1 MWPQPM
7 RSIPSSFGAVSTS
20 REDRA
25 AAGATTEAPSPESQE
40 TSTPEADPAEG
51 GTDFLH
57 GSRSHALPRGGGVF
71 SPEALSMTG
80 LLLLLP
86 VLVGGRLLE
95 RVAWFGIGSGV
106 ADAGQLALL
115 RAEMLTTGAVT
126 AVAVLLASVSL
137 FTGDD
142 RTRAWARWSASAVVV
157 AGVLCLLMCVAA
169 FAGIVS
175 AG

>member
-1 MWPQPM
+1 MWPRPV
-7 RSIPSSFGAVSTS
+7 RSAPSSFEVVSTS
-20 REDRA
+20 RED
-25 AAGATTEAPSPESQE
+25 GATSGAIDETPSPESQE
-40 TSTPEADPAEG
+40 TGTPGTDAGEG

-57 GSRSHALPRGGGVF
+57 GSRPQALPRGGGVF

-86 VLVGGRLLE
+86 VLVSGRLLE

-115 RAEMLTTGAVT
+115 RAEMLTTGAVA

-137 FTGDD
+137 FTGND

-157 AGVLCLLMCVAA
+157 AGVLSLLMCVVA
-169 FAGIVS
+169 FVGIVS

>member
-1 MWPQPM
+1 M
-7 RSIPSSFGAVSTS
+7 STS
-20 REDRA
+20 REDGVTDSA
-25 AAGATTEAPSPESQE
+25 IDETPSPESRE
-40 TSTPEADPAEG
+40 TDSPEEGAVEG

-57 GSRSHALPRGGGVF
+57 GSHPKSPPRGGGVF
-71 SPEALSMTG
+71 SPEALSVTG

-115 RAEMLTTGAVT
+115 RAEMLTTGAVA

-137 FTGDD
+137 FTGND
-142 RTRAWARWSASAVVV
+142 RTRAWARWSASAVVL
-157 AGVLCLLMCVAA
+157 AGVLSLLMCLLA
-169 FAGIVS
+169 FVGIVS

>member
-1 MWPQPM
+1 MPVPV
-7 RSIPSSFGAVSTS
+7 RSAPSSFGAVSTS
-20 REDRA
+20 REDGVA
-25 AAGATTEAPSPESQE
+25 DSATDKTPSPESKE
-40 TSTPEADPAEG
+40 PSAPEAVAGEG
-51 GTDFLH
+51 GDDFLR
-57 GSRSHALPRGGGVF
+57 GSRPQPLPRSGVF

-115 RAEMLTTGAVT
+115 RAEMLATGTVA

-137 FTGDD
+137 FTGNEHT
-142 RTRAWARWSASAVVV
+142 RTWARWSAAAVVM
-157 AGVLCLLMCVAA
+157 AGVLSLLMCVAA
-169 FAGIVS
+169 FVGIVS

>member
-1 MWPQPM
+1 MN
-7 RSIPSSFGAVSTS
+7 TS
-20 REDRA
+20 RED
-25 AAGATTEAPSPESQE
+25 GATAGVTDETLSPESQE
-40 TSTPEADPAEG
+40 ADAPETEAGEG

-57 GSRSHALPRGGGVF
+57 GSRPQALPRGGGVF

-80 LLLLLP
+80 VLLLLP

-95 RVAWFGIGSGV
+95 RLAWFGIGSGV

-115 RAEMLTTGAVT
+115 RAEMLTTGGAA

-137 FTGDD
+137 FTGNEHT
-142 RTRAWARWSASAVVV
+142 RTWARWSASAVVM
-157 AGVLCLLMCVAA
+157 AGVLSLLMCIAA
-169 FAGIVS
+169 FVGIVS

>member
-1 MWPQPM
+1 M
-7 RSIPSSFGAVSTS
+7 STS
-20 REDRA
+20 RED
-25 AAGATTEAPSPESQE
+25 GVTESATDEIPSPESREPDSPE
-40 TSTPEADPAEG
+40 TETGEG
-51 GTDFLH
+51 GTDFLR
-57 GSRSHALPRGGGVF
+57 GSRPQALPRGGGVF

-115 RAEMLTTGAVT
+115 RAEMLTTGTVA

-137 FTGDD
+137 FTGNEHT
-142 RTRAWARWSASAVVV
+142 RTWARWSASAVVM
-157 AGVLCLLMCVAA
+157 AGVLSLLMCVVA
-169 FAGIVS
+169 FVGIVS

>member
-1 MWPQPM
+1 M
-7 RSIPSSFGAVSTS
+7 STS
-20 REDRA
+20 RED
-25 AAGATTEAPSPESQE
+25 GVTGSATDETVSPESQE
-40 TSTPEADPAEG
+40 PGTPETRTGEG
-51 GTDFLH
+51 GADFLR
-57 GSRSHALPRGGGVF
+57 GSRPQALPRSGGVF

-115 RAEMLTTGAVT
+115 RAEMLTSGAVA

-137 FTGDD
+137 FTGGEHT
-142 RTRAWARWSASAVVV
+142 RTWARWSASAVVM
-157 AGVLCLLMCVAA
+157 AGVLSLLMCLAA
-169 FAGIVS
+169 FVGIVS

>member
-1 MWPQPM
+1 M
-7 RSIPSSFGAVSTS
+7 STS
-20 REDRA
+20 RED
-25 AAGATTEAPSPESQE
+25 GVTDSATEETPSPEGRE
-40 TSTPEADPAEG
+40 TGTPETDAGEG
-51 GTDFLH
+51 GSDFLQ
-57 GSRSHALPRGGGVF
+57 GSRPQVLPGAGGVF

-115 RAEMLTTGAVT
+115 RAEMLTTGAVA

-137 FTGDD
+137 FTGND

-157 AGVLCLLMCVAA
+157 TGVLSLLMCLLA
-169 FAGIVS
+169 FIGIVS